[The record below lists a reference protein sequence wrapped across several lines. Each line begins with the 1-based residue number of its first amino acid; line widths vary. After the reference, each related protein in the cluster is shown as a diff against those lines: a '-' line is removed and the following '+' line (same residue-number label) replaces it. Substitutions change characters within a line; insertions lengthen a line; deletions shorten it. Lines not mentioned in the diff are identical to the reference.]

1 MDSAAAPAGT
11 RVVASQRR
19 LFPLILMDVLNLS
32 SSDPNL
38 AEILAWNDDGTSFR
52 VLSRQGLEEIVMPQY
67 FGLPSSKSG
76 RASSSIKYASFT
88 RKLNRWGFRRITAK
102 GPDLGNFHHYQFRRD
117 EPELIA
123 LMECT
128 KHRYGTTDTAA
139 DASFGTTFTTSAASV
154 VDSSIGGTAAA
165 SSLISAWGSIYPGT
179 GTYGAPGYIHTNG
192 LPTYTSTSEGALM
205 HLSSQVAHPATPNP
219 NYYTKL
225 EIMALAR
232 RDRAI
237 VQYRNAAGASLPHQS
252 KQEEGKKE
260 DEDQQEQQK
269 KESSSDNADANRKTE
284 EVQGDGTNPED
295 LQETKTGGDAE
306 LVSKSAP
313 PPSERKE

>member
-1 MDSAAAPAGT
+1 MGECYSTHGHNITGAGNQPPRPPTTTMGYQQAAAG
-11 RVVASQRR
+11 
-19 LFPLILMDVLNLS
+19 LG
-32 SSDPNL
+32 SDH
-38 AEILAWNDDGTSFR
+38 
-52 VLSRQGLEEIVMPQY
+52 Q
-67 FGLPSSKSG
+67 
-76 RASSSIKYASFT
+76 
-88 RKLNRWGFRRITAK
+88 
-102 GPDLGNFHHYQFRRD
+102 
-117 EPELIA
+117 
-123 LMECT
+123 
-128 KHRYGTTDTAA
+128 
-139 DASFGTTFTTSAASV
+139 
-154 VDSSIGGTAAA
+154 
-165 SSLISAWGSIYPGT
+165 
-179 GTYGAPGYIHTNG
+179 
-192 LPTYTSTSEGALM
+192 
-205 HLSSQVAHPATPNP
+205 LSSQAAHHATPNS